1 MGSVY
6 FGLDL
11 IDDSASDHPFK
22 IAIIIPRLKSFVK
35 VL

>member
-1 MGSVY
+1 MG
-6 FGLDL
+6 
-11 IDDSASDHPFK
+11 DSASDHPFK